1 MRRFIILGAFH
12 LGLFAGLFGSAT
24 IAPVNAQNA
33 PKSAD
38 TGCVGDISGDVTGV
52 AALDARTFITAGRR
66 EVRLAGLEVPPAES
80 VAAGAGKSALDALVA
95 GKTVTLKGLAGKP
108 GGAEDRYGRVVAYGS
123 IGETSLQQAL
133 LREGRA
139 WVAARI
145 GAKPC
150 ADMLFSAETEA
161 RNAGRGLWAEPELRP
176 KSAANPDD
184 IRANKGRYTLVEGVV
199 LSVRDSSATT
209 YLNFGRRFTRDF
221 SVSIARRD
229 ARLFTAAGIAPK
241 QLEGKRIR
249 VRGIIEMRSGPIIE
263 ATRPEQI
270 ELIP

>member
-1 MRRFIILGAFH
+1 MRRSIIFRVLH
-12 LGLFAGLFGSAT
+12 LALFAPAT
-24 IAPVNAQNA
+24 IAPAIAQNA
-33 PKSAD
+33 PTSAD
-38 TGCVGDISGDVTGV
+38 KACGGEISRGVTGV
-52 AALDARTFITAGRR
+52 AALDARSFMTDDRR
-66 EVRLAGLEVPPAES
+66 EVRLAGLEVPPADS
-80 VAAGAGKSALDALVA
+80 AAGRAGRAALDALVA
-95 GKTVTLKGLAGKP
+95 GKTVTLKGLGQKP
-108 GGAEDRYGRVVAYGS
+108 GAAEDRYGRIVAYGYV
-123 IGETSLQQAL
+123 GETSVQQAL
-133 LREGRA
+133 LRDGHG

-145 GAKPC
+145 GSKPC
-150 ADMLFSAETEA
+150 ADMLFSAEADA
-161 RNAGRGLWAEPELRP
+161 RQAGRGLWAEPELRP

-184 IRANKGRYTLVEGVV
+184 VRANKGRYTLIEGVV

-221 SVSIARRD
+221 SVTIARRD

-241 QLEGKRIR
+241 QLQGKRIR